1 MAFKNQLIK
10 PLRNPNPYSIR
21 SDYRTDYTGQA
32 GYLVKVTACDP
43 DSDQYYAQGESVGA
57 SYGGIYSNKWI
68 SPWIVSKA
76 GATDVACGIL
86 GITLEGTASEDN
98 HGNKIDG
105 FNQRWA
111 DENGYV
117 RSGAPVQIAM
127 EGDFWIANSQFAGNP
142 QPGSGIVPAADGAF
156 TVVDPANLVATKTG
170 TALVGKILSAS
181 GTRQGDVRVQI
192 NL

>member
-1 MAFKNQLIK
+1 MAFKDLILK
-10 PLRNPNPYSIR
+10 PLRNVPPHSIVAN
-21 SDYRTDYTGQA
+21 YRTDYTGQA

-43 DSDQYYAQGESVGA
+43 DSDQYYSQESVGA
-57 SYGGIYSNKWI
+57 SYDGIYSNKWI

-76 GATDVACGIL
+76 GATDTAGNVL
-86 GITLEGTASEDN
+86 GITLEGTASVDN

-117 RSGAPVQIAM
+117 KSGAPVQIAT
-127 EGDFWIANSQFAGNP
+127 EGNFWFANSQFAGNP

-156 TVVDPANLVATKTG
+156 TVVNPADLVATKTG
-170 TALVGKILSAS
+170 TALIGKVLSSS
-181 GTRQGDVRVQI
+181 GSRQGDVFVR
-192 NL
+192 LSL